1 MDQLER
7 IARLEAQQ
15 DEIMRVLQET
25 RADMKEMRSEVRE
38 LDKSLTRWKGIGAGI
53 VIAVSVIWSGILG
66 LYHFF
71 AGK

>member
-7 IARLEAQQ
+7 IAKLEATQ

-25 RADMKEMRSEVRE
+25 RVDMKEMRAEIHS
-38 LDKSLTRWKGIGAGI
+38 LNQSLTRWKGIGAGI
-53 VIAVSVIWSGILG
+53 VIAVSVVWSGILG